1 MVREIKTENII
12 GLVSILVEELKKRG
26 VDYLVNY
33 NHSSQDRLDYIQK
46 FLSKD
51 EILSTYD
58 STRYETNTFYYE
70 IIEEN
75 KRYKRFASD
84 LESIHDEYEIT
95 KEYIKYYPN
104 LNLYIKI
111 IYTENSDGNYM
122 LVQPTLKLKV
132 EYE

>member
-75 KRYKRFASD
+75 KQYKRFASD